1 MYEEE
6 LIEVNPGHILLAAV
20 PLICIAVISNLLGLN
35 LETSILIGSTR
46 TFIQLSILSLILD
59 PIFSWGV
66 ELWWV
71 VVGYAVF
78 MIVLASFESASRCSY
93 YFGGMFW

>member
-6 LIEVNPGHILLAAV
+6 LIEVSHGHILLAAL
-20 PLICIAVISNLLGLN
+20 PLIGIAIISNLLDLGLDG
-35 LETSILIGSTR
+35 SILLGSAR
-46 TFIQLSILSLILD
+46 TFIQLSILSLILN

-66 ELWWV
+66 DLWWV
-71 VVGYAVF
+71 VVGYAFF

-93 YFGGMFW
+93 YFGHMFW